1 MAKLI
6 LSLSG
11 NYINEFQLKPDV
23 TRIGR
28 RPHNE
33 IQVDHLSISGEHAL
47 IRCMR
52 GEYVIEDQR
61 STNGTAVNGQRI
73 VQCKLNDG
81 DQIRIGKHV
90 FTFHT
95 SNAAPRPAAADG
107 FEATQLLVPPT
118 SATRPKGTRIGV
130 VRVLTGSAA
139 GREVELNKASTTLG
153 KAGLQVASIGRRS
166 DGYAISHVEGP
177 KRPLVN
183 NREIGAT
190 PHPLKEEDLIE
201 LAGVKMAFFYR

>member
-11 NYINEFQLKPDV
+11 NYINEFKLKPDV

-47 IRCMR
+47 IRLMG
-52 GEYVIEDQR
+52 GEYIIEDQR
-61 STNGTAVNGQRI
+61 STNGTSVNGQRI
-73 VQCKLNDG
+73 VQYKLKDG

-90 FTFHT
+90 FTFRVSDAVARPP
-95 SNAAPRPAAADG
+95 SNDG

-118 SATRPKGTRIGV
+118 SAARPEGKRTGV
-130 VRVLTGSAA
+130 VRVLTGTSA
-139 GREVELNKASTTLG
+139 GREVILAKASTTLG
-153 KAGLQVASIGRRS
+153 KAGVQVASIGRRS
-166 DGYAISHVEGP
+166 EGYAISHVEGP

-183 NREIGAT
+183 NREIGST